1 MPHAGIVTVVGKPNA
16 GKSTLLNRIVGEKLS
31 IVSPKPQ
38 STRNRIVGI
47 HTTGDV
53 QYVVFDT
60 PGLLNPR
67 YALQTAM
74 RATALAALDEADVV
88 LYLVDAVDAAD
99 KGFPPLAEAASLVQA
114 PRAPVVV
121 ALNKIDLLE
130 PSARAALG
138 ERFPDA
144 ALISAATG
152 DGVDPLITRL
162 GRMLPQSPFLY
173 PEDEISAQTVRFFV
187 TELVRETALEQL
199 EDEVPYSVACEIE
212 EFREQQSPVYIRAVL
227 YVERESQKQILIG
240 AGGQRIR
247 AIGRAARAKI
257 EALVGA
263 AVYLDLWVKVLP
275 NWRRKIRAL
284 QRFGYNIP
292 EDRSS

>member
-1 MPHAGIVTVVGKPNA
+1 MPHAGIVTLVGRPNA

-47 HTTGDV
+47 HSTADT
-53 QYVVFDT
+53 QLILLDT

-74 RATALAALDEADVV
+74 RATALAALEEADVV
-88 LYLVDAVDAAD
+88 LYLVDAIDAERE
-99 KGFPPLAEAASLVQA
+99 GVAALTQA
-114 PRAPVVV
+114 ATLDAPPRAPMVV
-121 ALNKIDLLE
+121 ALNKTDLLTPE
-130 PSARAALG
+130 QRDALTHRHPDTVSISAVTG
-138 ERFPDA
+138 EGVD
-144 ALISAATG
+144 ALI
-152 DGVDPLITRL
+152 DRL
-162 GRMLPQSPFLY
+162 GRMLPESAFLY
-173 PEDEISAQTVRFFV
+173 PEDEISTQTVRFFV

-199 EDEVPYSVACEIE
+199 EDEVPYSIACQVE

-227 YVERESQKQILIG
+227 YVERETQKQILIG

-247 AIGRAARAKI
+247 AIGRAARVKI

-263 AVYLDLWVKVLP
+263 SVYLDLWVKVLP
-275 NWRRKIRAL
+275 NWRRKIRTL